1 MSKKVKDSEIK
12 IIIKHNDNHTI
23 SESDMSI
30 QANVPDAVF
39 AAISLLEWAVHKNRE
54 QIDSPVG
61 LSAHIAEGFNAL
73 AKLVCGDDDEKD
85 QD

>member
-1 MSKKVKDSEIK
+1 MSEKVKDSEIK

-23 SESDMSI
+23 SESDVSI
-30 QANVPDAVF
+30 KANVADAVF
-39 AAISLLEWAVHKNRE
+39 AAISLLEWAMNENRE
-54 QIDSPVG
+54 TSDSPVG
-61 LSAHIAEGFNAL
+61 VSTHIAEGFNAL

>member
-1 MSKKVKDSEIK
+1 MSEKVKDSEIK

-23 SESDMSI
+23 SDSDMRINAS
-30 QANVPDAVF
+30 VTDAVF
-39 AAISLLEWAVHKNRE
+39 AAMALLEWAVHTNHKISN
-54 QIDSPVG
+54 SPIG
-61 LSAHIAEGFNAL
+61 LSTHVADSFNAL